1 MFTTKPKVCLQV
13 MSMPNA
19 LAQRAVQED
28 DVRKQLRLLDIAERE
43 NRDLQEVLSDLEFVR
58 SCWRGDGV
66 LGIKRSRYILEPGH
80 AGH

>member
-1 MFTTKPKVCLQV
+1 
-13 MSMPNA
+13 
-19 LAQRAVQED
+19 
-28 DVRKQLRLLDIAERE
+28 
-43 NRDLQEVLSDLEFVR
+43 VR